1 MTELSQHDREFVR
14 QLKDAGVLKD
24 VADQRLDQVNGIIL
38 VTCGDGDETPELLEF
53 VRERMR
59 LRNIKPRIHQLAL
72 NGGAL
77 LIPSRSPVNTD
88 GDGNVMLKH
97 VVKSN
102 GIKGIRTVAL
112 YAHAPCGAAGEAGIN
127 LRDVVALLFEA
138 KDEILRHADLDVAC
152 FLHVDHG
159 QEKRRTYYVSRTAW
173 NNMHLRS
180 DSEIP
185 MAT

>member
-14 QLKDAGVLKD
+14 RLRDEGVLQD

-38 VTCGDGDETPELLEF
+38 VTCGDGDETPELLQF

-59 LRNIKPRIHQLAL
+59 MRDLKPRIHQLSL

-77 LIPSRSPVNTD
+77 LIPARSPVNTD
-88 GDGNVMLKH
+88 GDGKVMLKH

-112 YAHAPCGAAGEAGIN
+112 YAHAPCAAAGEAGIN
-127 LRDVVALLFEA
+127 LRGVIALLLEA
-138 KDEILRHADLDVAC
+138 KDEILRQADLDVAC

-159 QEKRRTYYVSRTAW
+159 QDRRRTYYVSRTAW
-173 NNMHLRS
+173 NAMWLAS
-180 DSEIP
+180 PSEERP
-185 MAT
+185 